1 MCVQRNLARKKDLI
15 VNTISNTINKETNDF
30 EKRKVLNKVIKKEA
44 IIGRSPSVLKV
55 RQQTQFAIE
64 MKMSVFITGEI
75 GTEKGELAEFIHQK
89 SGMLGSNFIR
99 ISSSFSGVDV
109 YQVHLDKALEEA
121 KNGTLYLED
130 IDVLS
135 RDIQDFLISQF
146 TMGLYHPLLIKNNV
160 RLIISCRGTLDELKE
175 NNAFVNVL
183 LETNLPYIAI
193 NIPPLKIRSDDIPEY
208 VAHILC
214 ELGIDEDIQVS
225 PSSMSLLK
233 QYDWPGNITQMR
245 SFLVLLASCCDGVIR
260 EEDVLSLGVISKKDC
275 KYDIFETVLEQRFD
289 RFENLHPALRKAL
302 IFLGNNYTEC
312 IKLSDM
318 ASAAYTSPSH
328 LSYLFREHLNLSFK
342 AILVQVRIQ
351 KAKQLFD
358 ASPMLKVTDVCL
370 QAGFGDLSHFEKM
383 FKRYADCTPR
393 QYRAQKRQRTQF
405 AFCGSPA

>member
-1 MCVQRNLARKKDLI
+1 MNI
-15 VNTISNTINKETNDF
+15 ISNTKNTEASIF
-30 EKRKVLNKVIKKEA
+30 EQSKTLSEIIKREP
-44 IIGRSPSVLKV
+44 IIGSSPLVLKI
-55 RQQTQFAIE
+55 RQQTHFAVE
-64 MKMSVFITGEI
+64 MKMSVFITGEM
-75 GTEKGELAEFIHQK
+75 GTEKSEVAEFIHK
-89 SGMLGSNFIR
+89 KNRIPVSRFIR
-99 ISSSFSGVDV
+99 IPSSFSGVDV
-109 YQVHLDKALEEA
+109 YQSHLEKALKEA

-146 TMGLYHPLLIKNNV
+146 TMGLYHDLLINNNV
-160 RLIISCRGTLDELKE
+160 RLIISCRRSLGDLKK
-175 NNAFVNVL
+175 NNAFVDVL
-183 LETNLPYIAI
+183 LESNLPYIEI
-193 NIPPLKIRSDDIPEY
+193 NIPPLKKRNDDIPEY

-214 ELGIDEDIQVS
+214 EFGIEKNIQVS
-225 PSSMSLLK
+225 PSAMSLLK
-233 QYDWPGNITQMR
+233 QYEWPGNITQVR
-245 SFLVLLASCCDGVIR
+245 SFLILLASCCDGIIR

-275 KYDIFETVLEQRFD
+275 TYDIFETILEQRFD
-289 RFENLHPALRKAL
+289 RLENLHPALRKAL

-351 KAKQLFD
+351 KAMQLFD

-405 AFCGSPA
+405 AFASAPA

>member
-1 MCVQRNLARKKDLI
+1 MNITSKAIDTEPHFFEQRKIPNEIMRK
-15 VNTISNTINKETNDF
+15 EP
-30 EKRKVLNKVIKKEA
+30 
-44 IIGRSPSVLKV
+44 IIGSSPSVLKI
-55 RQQTQFAIE
+55 RQQTHFAIE
-64 MKMSVFITGEI
+64 MNMSVFITGEV
-75 GTEKGELAEFIHQK
+75 GTEKVELAEFIHQK
-89 SGMLGSNFIR
+89 SRIPSSRFIR
-99 ISSSFSGVDV
+99 ISSNFSGIDA
-109 YQVHLDKALEEA
+109 YKCHLEKALEDA
-121 KNGTLYLED
+121 KDGTLYLED

-135 RDIQDFLISQF
+135 GDIQDLLISQF
-146 TMGLYHPLLIKNNV
+146 TMGLYNDWLIKNNV
-160 RLIISCRGTLDELKE
+160 RLIISCRDSLEKLKR
-175 NNAFVNVL
+175 NNAFIGVI
-183 LETNLPYIAI
+183 LESNLPYVEI
-193 NIPPLKIRSDDIPEY
+193 NIPPLKERSEDVPEY

-214 ELGIDEDIQVS
+214 EFGMGEEIQI
-225 PSSMSLLK
+225 SSSALSLFK

-245 SFLVLLASCCDGVIR
+245 SFLILIVSCCDGVIR

-275 KYDIFETVLEQRFD
+275 TYDIFETVLEQRFE
-289 RFENLHPALRKAL
+289 RLENLHPALRKAL
-302 IFLGNNYTEC
+302 IFLGKNYTEC

-405 AFCGSPA
+405 VFSGSPA